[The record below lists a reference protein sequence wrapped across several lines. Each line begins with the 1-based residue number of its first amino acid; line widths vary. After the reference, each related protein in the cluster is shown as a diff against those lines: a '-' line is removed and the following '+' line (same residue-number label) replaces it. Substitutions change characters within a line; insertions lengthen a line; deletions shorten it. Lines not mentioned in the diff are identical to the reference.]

1 MADNNSNEL
10 QRLATVPRNDGKEEL
25 RISLDEYT
33 PDNGRTSQYVS
44 IRLWYRG
51 DHGDFLPSRKGVT
64 IRKSEIQSVGVALRQ
79 ALDAMNEPSS
89 TGRAQPTTPSARAV
103 GDARDTEGLF

>member
-25 RISLDEYT
+25 RIGLDEYT
-33 PDNGRTSQYVS
+33 SDQGRTSQYVS

-51 DHGDFLPSRKGVT
+51 DRGDFLPSRKGCT
-64 IRKSEIQSVGVALRQ
+64 IRRGEIMEVGKALRA
-79 ALDAMNEPSS
+79 ALDAMNEPAGA
-89 TGRAQPTTPSARAV
+89 GRAQQTAPSARAA
-103 GDARDTEGLF
+103 GDARDFDGIF